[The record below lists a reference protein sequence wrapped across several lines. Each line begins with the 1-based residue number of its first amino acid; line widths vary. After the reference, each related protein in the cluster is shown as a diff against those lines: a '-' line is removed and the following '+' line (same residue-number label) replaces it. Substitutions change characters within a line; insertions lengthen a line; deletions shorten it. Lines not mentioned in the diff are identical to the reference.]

1 MLFRKTLYGA
11 ALLAGAA
18 TTLPI
23 QADQEVFSDVI
34 VVNIVPFYTISG
46 AKSSNLV
53 ESVSEHVVVN
63 GLTIV

>member
-23 QADQEVFSDVI
+23 QANQEVFSDVI
-34 VVNIVPFYTISG
+34 VVTARRDITRTELISG
-46 AKSSNLV
+46 D
-53 ESVSEHVVVN
+53 ESPP
-63 GLTIV
+63 